1 MSKNNFLLLSTT
13 TLMFFFT
20 GCAERGYVL
29 TSTPATSTIT
39 AQMSSD
45 IRDTTKSTK
54 DELSKMKA
62 AVKKE
67 LKKKRVKKA
76 ATAKQKQKN
85 AQQKVQRAKEA
96 RKLEQIRQKRNRA
109 EQKAKELR
117 DAKALKEKKRQ
128 QFQANKAKALEEKRA
143 KEARLQKEK
152 EIEILKAKKKESEA
166 KALEQQLAL
175 EKKQHEAK
183 RLKELEAAKALE
195 IKKQQE
201 AEILRKKKEEKNRRD
216 AKILKE
222 KQLQALQNKKHTETV
237 TVYNPSFTQPLRF
250 KRINKTYQKF
260 GTSELH
266 GHVIYLD
273 HAGQEIDLRQK
284 NVYLLPVGAK
294 INYWYN
300 NYYLKNKGQHL
311 TPTAIS
317 YLNSTT
323 LDLNKNFNF
332 FGVPAGTY
340 YIVIESLYPGS
351 LKKVYIAKK
360 INVGKYKKVMAVF
373 SKKL

>member
-1 MSKNNFLLLSTT
+1 MLKNRLFLLLA
-13 TLMFFFT
+13 TLFLFS

-29 TSTPATSTIT
+29 TSTPATHTIT

-45 IRDTTKSTK
+45 IRDTTKSTN

-67 LKKKRVKKA
+67 LKKKRVKKQR
-76 ATAKQKQKN
+76 QKY
-85 AQQKVQRAKEA
+85 AQRQAQRAKLA
-96 RKLEQIRQKRNRA
+96 RMREKQRKA
-109 EQKAKELR
+109 AQKAKELQ
-117 DAKALKEKKRQ
+117 DAKALKEKEQ
-128 QFQANKAKALEEKRA
+128 QTLQTQRVKALEEKRV
-143 KEARLQKEK
+143 EESRLQKQK
-152 EIEILKAKKKESEA
+152 EIEALKAKKKEAEA
-166 KALEQQLAL
+166 KVLEKQLAL
-175 EKKQHEAK
+175 EKEQRELKK
-183 RLKELEAAKALE
+183 RKELEAANLLE
-195 IKKQQE
+195 AKKLQE
-201 AEILRKKKEEKNRRD
+201 AEALKKKMEEKNRKE
-216 AKILKE
+216 AESLKQ
-222 KQLQALQNKKHTETV
+222 KRLQALQKKKTETETI
-237 TVYNPSFTQPLRF
+237 TVYNPSFSQPLRF

-273 HAGQEIDLRQK
+273 HTGQEIDLAQK
-284 NVYLLPVGAK
+284 KVYLLPVGAK
-294 INYWYN
+294 INHWYT
-300 NYYLKNKGQHL
+300 NYYLKNKGQNL
-311 TPTAIS
+311 TPTAVS

-340 YIVIESLYPGS
+340 YIVIESLYPRS

>member
-1 MSKNNFLLLSTT
+1 MLKNRLFLLLA
-13 TLMFFFT
+13 TLFLFS

-29 TSTPATSTIT
+29 TSTPATHTIT

-67 LKKKRVKKA
+67 LKTKRVKKQR
-76 ATAKQKQKN
+76 QKY
-85 AQQKVQRAKEA
+85 AQRQAQRAKLTRIREKQ
-96 RKLEQIRQKRNRA
+96 RKAAQKV
-109 EQKAKELR
+109 KEVQ
-117 DAKALKEKKRQ
+117 DAKALKEKEQ
-128 QFQANKAKALEEKRA
+128 QTLQTQRAKALEEKRVE
-143 KEARLQKEK
+143 KVRLQKQK
-152 EIEILKAKKKESEA
+152 EIEALKAKKKEAEA
-166 KALEQQLAL
+166 KALEKQLAL
-175 EKKQHEAK
+175 EKEQRELKK
-183 RLKELEAAKALE
+183 RKELEAENLLEAKKL
-195 IKKQQE
+195 QE
-201 AEILRKKKEEKNRRD
+201 AEALKKKIDEKKRKE
-216 AKILKE
+216 AESLKQ
-222 KQLQALQNKKHTETV
+222 KQLQALQKKKTETI
-237 TVYNPSFTQPLRF
+237 TVYNPSFSQSLRF

-273 HAGQEIDLRQK
+273 HAGQEIDLAQK
-284 NVYLLPVGAK
+284 KVYLLPVGAK
-294 INYWYN
+294 INHWYT
-300 NYYLKNKGQHL
+300 NYYLKNKGQNL
-311 TPTAIS
+311 APTAVS

-340 YIVIESLYPGS
+340 YIVIESLYPRS